1 MWFHGMSVPCGNLTW
16 VYLGKYTKWGSAM
29 DSVFGELLEGST
41 WHRCALQ
48 VNPFS
53 YLAVNNK
60 ESLEHPDEESYN
72 KAIIA
77 ALQDASVSVI
87 AITDHWCVDSSS
99 ELRAA
104 AIEAG
109 ITVFPGFEAT
119 AKDGVHL
126 LVLFDPSVTAA
137 SINRRIGEC
146 GIPEDCRESR
156 PGNLDTIELLSAA
169 QRWEA
174 VVVAPHVTTGGGLFD
189 KLSGQSAIRAWT
201 DPLLHAVAL
210 GGVQPNQGQA
220 GILANKTP
228 DYKRDNPVAILNAAD
243 ISKPGDVQKSG
254 STSWIKLSSL
264 TITGLDLA
272 FRTPETRVSRV
283 DPSANVHARIVGVS
297 WQGGFLDGVKIRFNE
312 SLNVLIGGRGSGKST
327 VLESIRYVLD
337 IAPLAKLSKEE
348 HSAMVKNVLGPGTKI
363 HAQIEVRKPSPSAY
377 TIERIVG
384 SAPVVRDST
393 GKLLSST
400 PEDLI
405 GGTEVY
411 GQRELAELARDPQK
425 LTQLLAQYLPGPS
438 GPSPA
443 SSNNLPELSRSRADI
458 VRVQEDIAGLDTKLA
473 RMPIIK
479 ERLARFDEAGVADK
493 LKVQEQTQQEEALLE
508 RSAGLLDSTAQE
520 ALSTIETGFLSDD
533 STVDLPNKPLLARVE
548 TAITKY
554 NLAVE
559 TALGVLKS
567 AKEQADAAIAEVRT
581 EWESAA
587 NPTREELAKVLRE
600 LQPGGIDGSEY
611 LKLRRELNELT
622 PLQKKRDDEDAAL
635 VVLLNDR
642 ERLLVDAENH
652 RAERLRELKQEAK
665 KVGRR
670 LKGTVQASVL
680 DGEDRTP
687 LVAILEK
694 EVRGRLD
701 LVRAAI
707 SDADLFSPRAFAGLV
722 RQGADAIKKE
732 YPSISPAQAATLAG
746 ASEDTL
752 MLIEEVDLPISTD
765 LELNVGLKTA
775 PTWRSLDHLST
786 GQKATA
792 LLLLLMHRG
801 DGPLIIDQPED
812 DLDNR
817 FIYEDIV
824 PKLRETKGSRQA
836 IFSSHN
842 ANIPVLGDADQIVSL
857 AAEDGPAGVA
867 GNIVPDGLGSIDHP
881 PVRMMVEELLEGGR
895 DAFNA
900 RRYLYG
906 F

>member
-1 MWFHGMSVPCGNLTW
+1 M
-16 VYLGKYTKWGSAM
+16 
-29 DSVFGELLEGST
+29 
-41 WHRCALQ
+41 
-48 VNPFS
+48 
-53 YLAVNNK
+53 
-60 ESLEHPDEESYN
+60 
-72 KAIIA
+72 
-77 ALQDASVSVI
+77 
-87 AITDHWCVDSSS
+87 DSSS
-99 ELRAA
+99 ELRSA

-156 PGNLDTIELLSAA
+156 PGNLDTLELLSAA

-210 GGVQPNQGQA
+210 GGVQPNQGQT
-220 GILANKTP
+220 GILANKTA
-228 DYKRDNPVAILNAAD
+228 DYKRDNPVAILSAAD

-327 VLESIRYVLD
+327 VFESIRYVLD

-377 TIERIVG
+377 TIERLVG

-393 GKLLSST
+393 GKILSST

-493 LKVQEQTQQEEALLE
+493 LKIQEQTQQEEALLE
-508 RSAGLLDSTAQE
+508 RSAGLLDSTVQE

-533 STVDLPNKPLLARVE
+533 STVDLPNKALLARVE

-559 TALGVLKS
+559 TALRALKS

-581 EWESAA
+581 EWELAA
-587 NPTREELAKVLRE
+587 NPTREDLAKVLRE

-707 SDADLFSPRAFAGLV
+707 SDADLFSP
-722 RQGADAIKKE
+722 
-732 YPSISPAQAATLAG
+732 PSFCG
-746 ASEDTL
+746 
-752 MLIEEVDLPISTD
+752 
-765 LELNVGLKTA
+765 
-775 PTWRSLDHLST
+775 T
-786 GQKATA
+786 GQARCRRHQKGISVHFSRTGNNPGWSFGGHVDA
-792 LLLLLMHRG
+792 HRRG
-801 DGPLIIDQPED
+801 GPTHKH
-812 DLDNR
+812 R
-817 FIYEDIV
+817 
-824 PKLRETKGSRQA
+824 
-836 IFSSHN
+836 
-842 ANIPVLGDADQIVSL
+842 LGAQCR
-857 AAEDGPAGVA
+857 AEDSSDVAEPGPSFDRSKGDCFAKSCALTV
-867 GNIVPDGLGSIDHP
+867 S
-881 PVRMMVEELLEGGR
+881 
-895 DAFNA
+895 
-900 RRYLYG
+900 
-906 F
+906 